1 LPIKSC
7 TLQLISH
14 LVRINKTRLNKT
26 RSKDSKKKKI
36 EIKRLNSVLLEVKIS
51 FRSFSKKTVSIMYNV
66 EEGEIT
72 AQETRNREAF
82 KEGKPLFFAHPTDTG
97 FKLAAACTNKN
108 HK

>member
-1 LPIKSC
+1 
-7 TLQLISH
+7 
-14 LVRINKTRLNKT
+14 
-26 RSKDSKKKKI
+26 
-36 EIKRLNSVLLEVKIS
+36 
-51 FRSFSKKTVSIMYNV
+51 MYNV

-108 HK
+108 HKWTSNSGNSSIHVLRWEI